1 MSVQAATT
9 RPIGTMHVG
18 LLGIALVAA
27 AAFSAG
33 IGLGASNW
41 LAPTSGT
48 QPIAQPAPAFNAP
61 AFRIDEKLQLHHAAP
76 VFNAPAFRI
85 DEKGPLAQS
94 VPAFDAPGFRLQE
107 KSS

>member
-1 MSVQAATT
+1 MTVQAATT

-18 LLGIALVAA
+18 LLGIVLVAA

-41 LAPTSGT
+41 LVPTSGT
-48 QPIAQPAPAFNAP
+48 QPIAEPAPAFNAP
-61 AFRIDEKLQLHHAAP
+61 GFRIGEKLPLSQAAP
-76 VFNAPAFRI
+76 AFDAPAFRI
-85 DEKGPLAQS
+85 GEKGPLAQP